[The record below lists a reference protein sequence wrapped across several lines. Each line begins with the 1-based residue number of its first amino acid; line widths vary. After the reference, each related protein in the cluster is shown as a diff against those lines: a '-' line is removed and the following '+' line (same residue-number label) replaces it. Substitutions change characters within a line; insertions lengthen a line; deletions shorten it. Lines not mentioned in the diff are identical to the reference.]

1 MPRGPFANADGLRA
15 FHNTSIMPHTTLLT
29 SVKYSAIARGS
40 TVLGLPGTFPEEVR
54 IVFVLLV
61 RCSGFLLPMI
71 GAHTTDGSGFRL

>member
-1 MPRGPFANADGLRA
+1 
-15 FHNTSIMPHTTLLT
+15 MPHTALLT
-29 SVKYSAIARGS
+29 SVKCCTITRGS

-71 GAHTTDGSGFRL
+71 GVRTTDGSGPRL